1 MSENHVDIFL
11 DSRDEIIIDE
21 VEGRSTI
28 RLGGTAKIFLLSSS
42 FNLDNFIDKLN
53 NVYEQAKARE
63 EANCEGTDPGG
74 AKEPGSYPSHR
85 ALKA

>member
-42 FNLDNFIDKLN
+42 FNLANFIDKLN
-53 NVYEQAKARE
+53 VIYEQAVARK
-63 EANCEGTDPGG
+63 EASCDPATG
-74 AKEPGSYPSHR
+74 AKEANPKRFPSHEGR
-85 ALKA
+85 K